1 MKIFVDILSKYCEND
16 REISLPTPGWYW
28 APTGARIPAPRRCRY
43 CAWSSSGGLG
53 QPQPDN
59 REQRQGGE
67 DEACVAVLNNFYQ
80 VTLHNYINIKN
91 YIIRSIFIIS
101 FIYYFDC
108 EDSISTSTAH

>member
-1 MKIFVDILSKYCEND
+1 MDIPSKYCEND

-28 APTGARIPAPRRCRY
+28 APTGARIPPPRRCRY
-43 CAWSSSGGLG
+43 CAWSSSGGIG

-80 VTLHNYINIKN
+80 VTLH
-91 YIIRSIFIIS
+91 YIIRYISLFILY
-101 FIYYFDC
+101 FIYLLDTL
-108 EDSISTSTAH
+108 IVKIV

>member
-1 MKIFVDILSKYCEND
+1 MLNFVDIHSKYCEND

-28 APTGARIPAPRRCRY
+28 APTGARIPPPRRCRY
-43 CAWSSSGGLG
+43 CAWSSSGGIG

-80 VTLHNYINIKN
+80 VTLH
-91 YIIRSIFIIS
+91 YIIR
-101 FIYYFDC
+101 
-108 EDSISTSTAH
+108 